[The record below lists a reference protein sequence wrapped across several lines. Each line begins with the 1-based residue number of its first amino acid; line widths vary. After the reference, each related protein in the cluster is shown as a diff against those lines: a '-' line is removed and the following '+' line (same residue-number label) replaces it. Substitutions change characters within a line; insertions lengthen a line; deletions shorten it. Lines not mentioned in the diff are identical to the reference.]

1 MDKEVLKNIE
11 EALKGRDNFLVT
23 SHVNPEGDSVG
34 SQIAFF
40 QILKKM
46 GKKVIMVNQDDVPEN
61 IRFLD
66 LSRDVLNQVPEDFIP
81 ETLIA
86 LDCPVKERI
95 GNVANSLTG
104 DEFVINIDHHVSNEY
119 FGDINWV
126 EPNMSSVGEMIFNLM
141 MDMGLEV
148 DTSVAT
154 AIYTAIITDTGMFNY
169 DNTSQST
176 HVVAGELIL
185 CGVDPKRVYKEI
197 YESRNPHEVSLL
209 GKALSTLKLE
219 EDSRLAYMVLT
230 RKMYEEV
237 GVKNVATDDFINFPR
252 SIKGVEIAIFF
263 KESINLKGRV
273 NVSFRSTGNK
283 DVNKLASI
291 FGGGGHSKASGCL
304 LDCTL
309 EEAVEKVTLEARK
322 MLKEDK

>member
-1 MDKEVLKNIE
+1 MDKEVLKGIK
-11 EALKGRDNFLVT
+11 EALLEKDKFLIT

-34 SQIAFF
+34 SQIALF
-40 QILKKM
+40 QVLKNM
-46 GKKVIMVNQDDVPEN
+46 GKKVMMVDQDEVPEN
-61 IRFLD
+61 VRFLD
-66 LSRDVLNQVPEDFIP
+66 PSRDMLNQLPEDFKP
-81 ETLIA
+81 ENLIV

-95 GNVANSLTG
+95 GNVADSLAG

-126 EPNMSSVGEMIFNLM
+126 EPRMSSVGEMVYNLM
-141 MDMGLEV
+141 LDMGVEI
-148 DTSVAT
+148 DEGVAT
-154 AIYTAIITDTGMFNY
+154 AIYAAIVTDTGMFNY
-169 DNTSQST
+169 DNTSQAT
-176 HVVAGELIL
+176 HVVAGELIAR
-185 CGVDPKRVYKEI
+185 GADPKEVYREI
-197 YESRNPHEVSLL
+197 YESKSAHEVSLL
-209 GKALSTLKLE
+209 GKVLSTLRLE
-219 EDSRLAYMVLT
+219 ADSKLAYMTLT

-252 SIKGVEIAIFF
+252 SIKGVEIAVFF

-304 LDCTL
+304 LDCTI
-309 EEAVEKVTLEARK
+309 EEAVDKVTTEARK